1 MIGALRGV
9 VDRVTNP
16 VILMVGG
23 VGYRVTVPDHV
34 IHDIKSGVPIM
45 LYIHT
50 HVRDDALDL
59 YGFLSQEEL
68 SLFLLL
74 ISVSGIGPRTAITIV
89 NRGVAAVNQAI
100 ITADVP
106 FFTTIPRLG
115 KKNAQKIIIELKTK
129 LGNLEELDLTADN
142 NGQTRDVLEALESM
156 GFAKKEAI
164 EAIKQI
170 KSGDEAVEDKIR
182 LALKYLNKR
191 QSHG

>member
-9 VDRVTNP
+9 VDKITNP

-23 VGYRVTVPDHV
+23 VGYRVTVSDHV
-34 IHDIKSGVPIM
+34 MHEVKPGVPII
-45 LYIHT
+45 LHIHT

-59 YGFLSQEEL
+59 YGFLSQDEL

-89 NRGVAAVNQAI
+89 NRGVTAVNQAI
-100 ITADVP
+100 ITADVS
-106 FFTTIPRLG
+106 FFTSIPRLG

-129 LGNLEELDLTADN
+129 LGNLEELDLLADD
-142 NGQTRDVLEALESM
+142 NGQTGDVLEALESM

-170 KSGDEAVEDKIR
+170 KSGDETVENKIR